1 MDMKL
6 LVDINLKLS
15 MDKGKKKFINKDVW
29 TCRLTLDVNK
39 LVDKNMTLSMDK
51 GKKKLIDMDVN
62 SSIDR
67 AKNLSMDK
75 GKIFSTDK
83 NSYKTLT
90 ECLFGL
96 LHRALYAGIC
106 SPTSLISPTFQRFRF
121 YCTKLLFFKINNEIY
136 DGSDRGKTQLQC
148 R

>member
-29 TCRLTLDVNK
+29 TCRLTLDLNK

-51 GKKKLIDMDVN
+51 GKKELIDMN

-75 GKIFSTDK
+75 GKIFSTDDK
-83 NSYKTLT
+83 NSYINIDRMLIWSSPQSTL
-90 ECLFGL
+90 CLNL
-96 LHRALYAGIC
+96 
-106 SPTSLISPTFQRFRF
+106 
-121 YCTKLLFFKINNEIY
+121 
-136 DGSDRGKTQLQC
+136 
-148 R
+148 

>member
-29 TCRLTLDVNK
+29 TCRLTLDVTK
-39 LVDKNMTLSMDK
+39 LVDKNMTSSMDK
-51 GKKKLIDMDVN
+51 GKNMLIGMAVN

-83 NSYKTLT
+83 DINIDRMLIWSSPQSTL
-90 ECLFGL
+90 CLNL
-96 LHRALYAGIC
+96 
-106 SPTSLISPTFQRFRF
+106 
-121 YCTKLLFFKINNEIY
+121 
-136 DGSDRGKTQLQC
+136 
-148 R
+148 